1 MSIKLPLPN
10 TQTGSQTPTPY
21 IAQSCSLARLQHP
34 ARQPLSSLAAATAGS
49 ALHTV
54 SLPDRDRWLGI
65 GGCGAHA
72 LLDLA
77 GHGEESLLDVGRALR
92 GGLEEG
98 DAEAVCEFLEWC

>member
-21 IAQSCSLARLQHP
+21 IAQSCSLVRLQHP
-34 ARQPLSSLAAATAGS
+34 ARRPLNRLAAAAAGS
-49 ALHTV
+49 ALYTV
-54 SLPDRDRWLGI
+54 SLPDRDSWLGV
-65 GGCGAHA
+65 GGCGAHT

-77 GHGEESLLDVGRALR
+77 GHGEESLLNVGRALR

-98 DAEAVCEFLEWC
+98 NAEAVCELLVWC